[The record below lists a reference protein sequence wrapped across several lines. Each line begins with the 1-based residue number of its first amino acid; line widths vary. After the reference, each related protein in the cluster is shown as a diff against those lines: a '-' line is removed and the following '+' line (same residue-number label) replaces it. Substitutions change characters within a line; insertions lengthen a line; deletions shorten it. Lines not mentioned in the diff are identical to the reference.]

1 MKRKIN
7 GLLKNKL
14 LCNPSDELSIPVVP
28 LFESAG
34 WSLVELKALIP
45 FQRLPCKP

>member
-7 GLLKNKL
+7 RLVKYKL
-14 LCNPSDELSIPVVP
+14 LCNPSDELSLLVVL
-28 LFESAG
+28 LFGSVG
-34 WSLVELKALIP
+34 WALVELKALIP